1 MWRFFAKTIKSAI
14 KIFKFS
20 KKYGIIV
27 QSNKN
32 KTQKYLIMKEK
43 IKKYVQN
50 EGTGG
55 SVWRLENL
63 LT

>member
-1 MWRFFAKTIKSAI
+1 MAFFFKKNIKSAI

-27 QSNKN
+27 QSNRN

-43 IKKYVQN
+43 NKKYVQN